1 MSAEI
6 ALLPD
11 YKIHEFVFIKIPW
24 DAAWIPQTL
33 REFPSELGSQ
43 RATCLENTTAYL
55 SLYEYVHTVV
65 MLVFGESYESTAAGE
80 YCPTGPLRGEL
91 LFLRIV
97 LKSLK
102 NIT

>member
-1 MSAEI
+1 MNLYLLKSRGMLHGFRKRCENSLVNWDAREPH
-6 ALLPD
+6 AL
-11 YKIHEFVFIKIPW
+11 KIP
-24 DAAWIPQTL
+24 L
-33 REFPSELGSQ
+33 
-43 RATCLENTTAYL
+43 TTAYL